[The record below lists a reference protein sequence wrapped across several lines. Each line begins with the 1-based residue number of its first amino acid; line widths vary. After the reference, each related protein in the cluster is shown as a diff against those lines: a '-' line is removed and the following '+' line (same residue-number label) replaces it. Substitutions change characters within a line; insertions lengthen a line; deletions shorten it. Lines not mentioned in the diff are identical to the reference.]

1 MKMTFAIKTAGCAV
15 AAALLA
21 GSALAKDFNV
31 AVVYDQ
37 AGKFDKSFNEAAYTG
52 AERFKK
58 EFKINYREGQPSND
72 AQKEQV
78 LRNMARKGADL
89 VVAVGFA
96 YTQSIETVA
105 KEFPNTKFTL
115 VDSVAKGSNVQSI
128 AFKEQEGSFL
138 VGMAAAL
145 KSKTGK
151 VGYLGGMDVPLI
163 RAFGCGYAQGAR
175 YVNPKAVVLQN
186 MLGTTHTAFN
196 DPSRGN
202 ELAKSQYDR
211 GADVIF
217 AAAALSNVGV
227 IQAAKAS
234 GKYYIG
240 VDSNQNYMQ
249 PGTVLTSMVK
259 RVDNAVYETM
269 RDAKDGKWKP
279 STKLMGLKENGV
291 DWALDQYNRALITP
305 EMEKKIIAAR
315 KDIIAGKIK
324 VVDYRAANSCPVN

>member
-21 GSALAKDFNV
+21 GPALAKDFNV

-115 VDSVAKGSNVQSI
+115 VDSVAKGANVQSI
-128 AFKEQEGSFL
+128 AFKEQEG
-138 VGMAAAL
+138 
-145 KSKTGK
+145 
-151 VGYLGGMDVPLI
+151 
-163 RAFGCGYAQGAR
+163 
-175 YVNPKAVVLQN
+175 
-186 MLGTTHTAFN
+186 
-196 DPSRGN
+196 
-202 ELAKSQYDR
+202 
-211 GADVIF
+211 
-217 AAAALSNVGV
+217 
-227 IQAAKAS
+227 
-234 GKYYIG
+234 
-240 VDSNQNYMQ
+240 
-249 PGTVLTSMVK
+249 
-259 RVDNAVYETM
+259 
-269 RDAKDGKWKP
+269 
-279 STKLMGLKENGV
+279 
-291 DWALDQYNRALITP
+291 
-305 EMEKKIIAAR
+305 
-315 KDIIAGKIK
+315 
-324 VVDYRAANSCPVN
+324 